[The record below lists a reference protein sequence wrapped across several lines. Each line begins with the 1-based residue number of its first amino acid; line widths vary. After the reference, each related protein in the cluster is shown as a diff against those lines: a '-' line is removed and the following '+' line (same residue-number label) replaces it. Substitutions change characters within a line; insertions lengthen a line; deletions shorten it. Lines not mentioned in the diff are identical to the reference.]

1 MKLRPI
7 LDWVYFLS
15 SLYLIYVIILNI
27 LMIFGIV
34 FLFHK
39 RVIERDFNDIW
50 AIEFIIPLM
59 LLIDLLFISYV
70 TKCPRSFIFIF

>member
-1 MKLRPI
+1 MSIRPF
-7 LDWVYFLS
+7 LDRVYFLS
-15 SLYLIYVIILNI
+15 SLYLVYVIILNI

-39 RVIERDFNDIW
+39 RVIERDFKEIW

-70 TKCPRSFIFIF
+70 TKCP

>member
-1 MKLRPI
+1 MKIRPF
-7 LDWVYFLS
+7 LDRVYFLS
-15 SLYLIYVIILNI
+15 SLYLVYVIILNI

-39 RVIERDFNDIW
+39 RVIERDFNEIW

-70 TKCPRSFIFIF
+70 TKCP